1 VHCLYVCCFCEGR
14 RYRERGQ
21 SAHVHAE
28 ISINNSSVVLST
40 ELRVARTFYVGR
52 LALILIGFYLAVWL
66 DI

>member
-1 VHCLYVCCFCEGR
+1 M
-14 RYRERGQ
+14 
-21 SAHVHAE
+21 HAE